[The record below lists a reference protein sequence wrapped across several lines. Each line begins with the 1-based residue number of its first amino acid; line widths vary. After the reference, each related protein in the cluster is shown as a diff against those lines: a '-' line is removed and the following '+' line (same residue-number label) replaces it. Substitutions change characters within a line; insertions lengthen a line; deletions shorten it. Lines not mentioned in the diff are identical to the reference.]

1 MFENLKDSG
10 FTPRIWAV
18 GALCLAIADALQARF
33 NPVAVQGEI
42 SGFTRASS
50 GHCYFT
56 LKDEQGQLRCAM
68 FKRSAQML
76 DFTPR
81 DGDQVELQG
90 RLGVYEPRG
99 ELQLIVEHL
108 RRAGQ
113 GALFE
118 QFLRVKAKLEAQGLF
133 APERKRPIPARP
145 RHIGV
150 VTSLG
155 AAALHDVATAL
166 QRRVPHIAV
175 TLAPASVQG
184 AQAPQSL
191 INALQD
197 LASQPQ
203 VDVILLVRGG
213 GSMEDLWAFNDEALA
228 HAIVASPIPVVC
240 GVGHETDFTIAD
252 FCADLRAPTPTAAAE
267 LCATPQAELLGQ
279 LQLVQAAMQGL
290 TTQYMDRQW
299 QRLDRAQN
307 RLGRPTQKVSDE
319 KIGLMRQEQRLQT
332 QLQQVLQRKQ
342 HALAVLQDRLERS
355 CAQAPQVA
363 RERLHRAQLRLEM
376 LDPRLVLQRGF
387 VWLADGQGQAIASVS
402 ELDLGQTVQA
412 TLADGR
418 VDLQVQSKM
427 HN

>member
-18 GALCLAIADALQARF
+18 GALCRAIADALQARF

>member
-290 TTQYMDRQW
+290 TTQHMDRQW

-387 VWLADGQGQAIASVS
+387 AWLADGQGQAIASVS

>member
-1 MFENLKDSG
+1 
-10 FTPRIWAV
+10 
-18 GALCLAIADALQARF
+18 
-33 NPVAVQGEI
+33 
-42 SGFTRASS
+42 
-50 GHCYFT
+50 
-56 LKDEQGQLRCAM
+56 
-68 FKRSAQML
+68 
-76 DFTPR
+76 
-81 DGDQVELQG
+81 
-90 RLGVYEPRG
+90 
-99 ELQLIVEHL
+99 
-108 RRAGQ
+108 
-113 GALFE
+113 
-118 QFLRVKAKLEAQGLF
+118 
-133 APERKRPIPARP
+133 
-145 RHIGV
+145 
-150 VTSLG
+150 
-155 AAALHDVATAL
+155 
-166 QRRVPHIAV
+166 
-175 TLAPASVQG
+175 
-184 AQAPQSL
+184 
-191 INALQD
+191 
-197 LASQPQ
+197 
-203 VDVILLVRGG
+203 
-213 GSMEDLWAFNDEALA
+213 MEDLWAFNDEALA

-290 TTQYMDRQW
+290 TTQHMDRQW

-387 VWLADGQGQAIASVS
+387 AWLADGQGQAIASVS